1 MLLEESGP
9 LTVELPMLTVEPP
22 ELLLG
27 GSSTAVVLLKLLP
40 LLPLPLLPS
49 SRWRPRLLLLLLLN
63 ERSRSDSTS
72 VELTAASAEATLLT
86 ALSPLAEKR
95 SCQEP
100 TAAAAAAAAAATE
113 GNNQQPH
120 VSPSNCDHQLMWGT
134 TMYCAQLWS
143 SSCTRHSTNDETF
156 SGTKEH
162 QRYPRHQE
170 LTRCVDK
177 HQQHQPQ

>member
-27 GSSTAVVLLKLLP
+27 GSSAAVVLLELLP

-49 SRWRPRLLLLLLLN
+49 SRWRPRLLLLLLLLN

-100 TAAAAAAAAAATE
+100 PAAAAAAAAATE